1 MTRPDVSIYSD
12 NTHSQ
17 VFEVRKEVN
26 FWLKAWKFY
35 LFYVLY
41 GLRNLNM
48 ISVSAWNNRVTDL

>member
-17 VFEVRKEVN
+17 VFEVRKE
-26 FWLKAWKFY
+26 AWKFY

>member
-12 NTHSQ
+12 NTDSQ

-48 ISVSAWNNRVTDL
+48 ISVSA